1 MDAQDLL
8 TLAAVVVPTAAVA
21 FTAWLNH
28 NAHKGITNRI
38 DGVDER
44 SVQRDEAHRQT
55 LESIAR
61 DVSFMAGRQT
71 ERDRQAVRDE
81 RARQHDVEVLAKA
94 LSKRGEDG
102 D

>member
-1 MDAQDLL
+1 MDAQAML

-38 DGVDER
+38 DGVDVRFVQRDDAHRRALDGVDER
-44 SVQRDEAHRQT
+44 SVQRDDAHRHA

-71 ERDRQAVRDE
+71 ERDQGRPTERD
-81 RARQHDVEVLAKA
+81 
-94 LSKRGEDG
+94 
-102 D
+102 